1 MKGLL
6 QQIKQSGFLSRNEI
20 LRLKVTLVMFFLFV
34 FGILTIPVSFIED
47 FSIGIKI
54 LVPLTF
60 TLLFTIGFIL
70 LFFNKTRLAMHVS
83 VYTFLGLTYYYVA
96 GSGQLYGYFLL
107 FITLSVIIFYQDI
120 TTYIIYG
127 GAVTIFGIFYLEA
140 ISDTL
145 MEIDGT
151 PVQVPSVIYQLIL
164 LGFFLVFL
172 VHFILK
178 DSIEEDLN
186 KDYIEIDR
194 LIQRYNSY
202 ALSYIRNYEERE
214 SKTALYDDVL
224 FQNKVVEMVKFIH
237 QNWTLSDDE
246 ADIEEAA
253 EFYFFLHHHNLESIL
268 DKNYLSR
275 TVKTYARQFDKYKLN
290 KNEDM
295 NIVLMQVASYFK
307 PSYRNTFKRYEFH
320 LESMYTNRT
329 NRILALGLLY
339 KYLKTEVTQF
349 DKWGRVDKVLSH
361 QEIKQLFKS
370 KPMRKFISFEDMN
383 FFLLNESVFKER
395 LS

>member
-20 LRLKVTLVMFFLFV
+20 LKLKVTLVMFFLLV
-34 FGILTIPVSFIED
+34 FGGLTVPVSFLEE
-47 FSIGIKI
+47 FSLGIKI

-60 TLLFTIGFIL
+60 TFLFSVGFLL

-120 TTYIIYG
+120 TTYLIYG
-127 GAVTIFGIFYLEA
+127 GAVTIFGIFYLGA

-145 MEIDGT
+145 IAIEGT
-151 PVQVPSVIYQLIL
+151 ALQVPAFIYQMIL

-178 DSIEEDLN
+178 DSIEEELN
-186 KDYIEIDR
+186 KDYLESEG
-194 LIQRYNSY
+194 LIQRYNGY
-202 ALSYIRNYEERE
+202 ALSYIRDYEDRE
-214 SKTALYDDVL
+214 GQTPPYEDTF
-224 FQNKVVEMVKFIH
+224 FQNMVVKLSEYIH
-237 QNWTLSDDE
+237 QNWAM
-246 ADIEEAA
+246 ADVAVDMDEAA
-253 EFYFFLHHHNLESIL
+253 EFYFFLHHHNLETIME
-268 DKNYLSR
+268 KEYLSS
-275 TVKTYARQFDKYKLN
+275 TVKRYAQQFDKFKLN

-295 NIVLMQVASYFK
+295 NTVLMHAASYFK
-307 PSYRNTFKRYEFH
+307 TSYKNSFRRYEYH
-320 LESMYTNRT
+320 LGGMFTNRT
-329 NRILALGLLY
+329 NRIIALGLIY
-339 KYLKTEVTQF
+339 KYLRTEVTQF

-370 KPMRKFISFEDMN
+370 KPMRKFITYEDMN
-383 FFLLNESVFKER
+383 FFLENESVFKQQ